1 MNIFVALGDYNAVVN
16 YRLIRMMNKILYCG
30 IQRHH
35 VLEISAYKAIIEIE
49 GCEDRKA
56 RLFRTVQ
63 GPEACALAVRESNQF
78 LECLR
83 PDSLVQCRV
92 VEYLDYREYT
102 LVQRH

>member
-1 MNIFVALGDYNAVVN
+1 
-16 YRLIRMMNKILYCG
+16 
-30 IQRHH
+30 
-35 VLEISAYKAIIEIE
+35 
-49 GCEDRKA
+49 
-56 RLFRTVQ
+56 
-63 GPEACALAVRESNQF
+63 